1 MLLPPPQSPN
11 AVALSAAVA
20 VAVAITHLF
29 DTAIK
34 RQWCGQWQQKQWL
47 Q

>member
-1 MLLPPPQSPN
+1 MLLLPPQSPN
-11 AVALSAAVA
+11 TVTLSTAIA

-34 RQWCGQWQQKQWL
+34 Q
-47 Q
+47 